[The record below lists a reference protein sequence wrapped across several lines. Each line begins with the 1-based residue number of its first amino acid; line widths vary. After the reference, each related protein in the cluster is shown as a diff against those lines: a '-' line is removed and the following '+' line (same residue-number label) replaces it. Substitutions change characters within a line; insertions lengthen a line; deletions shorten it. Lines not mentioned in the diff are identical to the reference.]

1 VHDVPARPDEA
12 DALRI
17 LVTNDDGDS
26 EGLRALLE
34 AASQFGQA
42 YAIVPNRQRSAISR
56 ALTLHKPIRTHK
68 IEDNISSINGTPA
81 DCVLFAN
88 HSGEFPKPDLVLS
101 GINWGDNT
109 CLGPLIGSGTVGAC
123 WQAALDGVPS
133 IAFSVRKA
141 SYEYHQKKGWGP
153 REELVNSA
161 VRLIGELSPKLKP
174 DNFFS
179 VNFPEKHADAEIIYT
194 HRFQRKKY
202 STKIERRED
211 PNGVPYFWVSGEQN
225 RAIKGTDLHE
235 VAVKGKITV
244 SEISLHMFEVE
255 D

>member
-1 VHDVPARPDEA
+1 VHAVPKGQDEA
-12 DALRI
+12 DALKI
-17 LVTNDDGDS
+17 MVTNDDGDS
-26 EGLRALLE
+26 VGLRALLE
-34 AASQFGQA
+34 AASDFGDA

-56 ALTLHKPIRTHK
+56 ALTLHKPIRVHK
-68 IEDNISSINGTPA
+68 IEDNVSSINGTPA

-88 HSGEFPKPDLVLS
+88 YSGEFDKPDLILS

-109 CLGPLIGSGTVGAC
+109 CLGPLIGSGTIGAC
-123 WQAALDGVPS
+123 WQAAQDGIPS

-141 SYEYHQKKGWGP
+141 SYDYHQKKGWGP
-153 REELVNSA
+153 KEDLVKSA
-161 VRLIGELSPKLKP
+161 VRIIKELKPKLKP

-179 VNFPEKHADAEIIYT
+179 VNFPEKHIDAEIIYT

-225 RAIKGTDLHE
+225 KVKKGTDVHE
-235 VAVKGKITV
+235 VSVNGKITI

>member
-1 VHDVPARPDEA
+1 MHALPARSDEA
-12 DALRI
+12 DALKI

-34 AASQFGQA
+34 AASQFGDA
-42 YAIVPNRQRSAISR
+42 YALVPNRQRSAISR
-56 ALTLHKPIRTHK
+56 ALTLHKPIRVHRIDEK
-68 IEDNISSINGTPA
+68 ISSINGTPA

-88 HSGEFPKPDLVLS
+88 HAGEFDKPDLILS

-141 SYEYHQKKGWGP
+141 SYDYHHKKGWGP
-153 REELVNSA
+153 REQLVSTA
-161 VRLIGELSPKLKP
+161 ARIIKVLQPKLKP

-179 VNFPEKHADAEIIYT
+179 VNFPENHKDAEIKYT
-194 HRFQRKKY
+194 HKFQRKKY

-225 RAIKGTDLHE
+225 QVKEGTDVYE
-235 VAVKGKITV
+235 VSVKNRITI

>member
-1 VHDVPARPDEA
+1 MHAVPKGQDEA
-12 DALRI
+12 DALRV

-34 AASQFGQA
+34 AASGFGEA
-42 YAIVPNRQRSAISR
+42 YALVPNRQRSAISS
-56 ALTLHKPIRTHK
+56 ALTLHKPIRIQRIDK
-68 IEDNISSINGTPA
+68 DISSINGTPA

-88 HSGEFPKPDLVLS
+88 HSGVFDKPDLILS

-109 CLGPLIGSGTVGAC
+109 CLGPLLGSGTIGAC

-133 IAFSVRKA
+133 IAFSVRKS
-141 SYEYHQKKGWGP
+141 SYDYHQKRGWGP
-153 REELVNSA
+153 REELVQTT
-161 VRLIGELSPKLKP
+161 RRILKELMPKLKP

-179 VNFPEKHADAEIIYT
+179 VNFPEKHAGADIVYT

-202 STKIERRED
+202 ATRIERRED
-211 PNGVPYFWVSGEQN
+211 PNGVAYFWVSGDQSKVKE
-225 RAIKGTDLHE
+225 GTDFHE
-235 VAVKGKITV
+235 VSVKGRITI
-244 SEISLHMFEVE
+244 SEISLRMFEVE

>member
-1 VHDVPARPDEA
+1 MHAVPARPDEA
-12 DALRI
+12 DALKI

-26 EGLRALLE
+26 VGLRALLD
-34 AASQFGQA
+34 AASQFGDA
-42 YAIVPNRQRSAISR
+42 YALVPNRQRSAISR
-56 ALTLHKPIRTHK
+56 ALTLHKPIRVHR

-88 HSGEFPKPDLVLS
+88 HSGEFEKPDLVLS

-109 CLGPLIGSGTVGAC
+109 CFGPLLGSGTIGAC

-141 SYEYHQKKGWGP
+141 SYDYHHKKGWGSK
-153 REELVNSA
+153 EELANTAARIIKV
-161 VRLIGELSPKLKP
+161 LQPKLKP
-174 DNFFS
+174 DSFFS
-179 VNFPEKHADAEIIYT
+179 VNMPEDHKDAEIKYT

-202 STKIERRED
+202 STRIEKRED
-211 PNGVPYFWVSGEQN
+211 PNGVPYFWVSGEQKE
-225 RAIKGTDLHE
+225 IKEGTDVHE
-235 VAVKGKITV
+235 VAVKKRITI